1 MRRTATGWRR
11 PDVEPTAEQVEAGHA
26 VYTKR
31 LLAIYDVVVLQLLC
45 RLVWRCPS
53 RRIVELYNAHVSA
66 NHLDVGVGTGYFL
79 DRCRFPPG
87 DVRLALL
94 DLNPNCLGRS
104 ARRLARYRPE
114 IHRANALEPIRV
126 RTSRFDSVAM
136 SYILHCL
143 PGTIRSKA
151 VVFDNLK
158 ALLNPGGVIFGAT
171 VLHGGVER
179 NRLARTLARRYNAHG
194 IFTNTH
200 DDLDGLRSVLAQ
212 RLSNLTLDVVG
223 CVAIFSGR
231 A

>member
-1 MRRTATGWRR
+1 M
-11 PDVEPTAEQVEAGHA
+11 EPTTAQVEAGQA
-26 VYTKR
+26 VYTKC
-31 LLAIYDVVVLQLLC
+31 LLAVYDVAVLRLLC
-45 RLVWRCPS
+45 RCVWRCPS

-94 DLNPNCLGRS
+94 DLNPNCLEWT
-104 ARRLARYRPE
+104 ARRVARYRPE
-114 IHRANALEPIRV
+114 IHRANVLEPIRV
-126 RTSRFDSVAM
+126 RTPRFDSVAVT
-136 SYILHCL
+136 YVLHCL

-151 VVFDNLK
+151 RVFDNLK
-158 ALLNPGGVIFGAT
+158 ALLNEGGVIFGAT

-179 NRLARTLARRYNAHG
+179 NRLARTLARHYNAHG
-194 IFTNTH
+194 VFTNTH

-212 RLSNLTLDVVG
+212 HLSDPKLEAVG